1 MNKMLIKIMGVLN
14 KLTSVGGKAP
24 RHIISFIRF
33 SLSSSTTLLIDL
45 FLLGVLVE
53 FFQVYYL
60 TAAAISFISSNSIN
74 YVISRFWGFKETQRR
89 LARGYFIFVTIG
101 TFGLVLTVY
110 LMWIFVDVWKIYYFL
125 ARIITAVIEGTIS
138 FVLHYFLTFRMHKP
152 PEFSKKEF
160 SRLFNVGSGR

>member
-1 MNKMLIKIMGVLN
+1 MHKILSTIIEILN
-14 KLTSVGGKAP
+14 KITSVGGKAP

-53 FFQVYYL
+53 FFHVYYL
-60 TAAAISFISSNSIN
+60 TAAAISFTSSNSIN
-74 YVISRFWGFKETQRR
+74 YIISRFWGFKETQRR
-89 LARGYFIFVTIG
+89 LARGYFIFITIG
-101 TFGLVLTVY
+101 TFGLILTVY
-110 LMWIFVDVWKIYYFL
+110 LMWIFVDILNVFYFL
-125 ARIITAVIEGTIS
+125 ARIMVAIIEGTIS